1 MCSVRLQHSKTG
13 KTNKNIKIFYLL
25 HSSYTSLETVQKEA
39 DQDLEEQQNLNEEF
53 AKEMANIASAVNYYD
68 GQVADLR
75 TGLADLSTAEP
86 WKENLERLQQE
97 IGIAAKE
104 RAVAEE
110 KISLVV
116 GKLEDVTH
124 NLSGLFENKE
134 EEVDHLK
141 TEVLSRIASLEYR

>member
-1 MCSVRLQHSKTG
+1 M
-13 KTNKNIKIFYLL
+13 LL

-104 RAVAEE
+104 RAVAGE

-116 GKLEDVTH
+116 GKLEHVTH

-134 EEVDHLK
+134 EDHLK
-141 TEVLSRIASLEYR
+141 TEMEVLNQIASLEHR

>member
-1 MCSVRLQHSKTG
+1 MCSVQLQHSKTG

-97 IGIAAKE
+97 IGIAAK
-104 RAVAEE
+104 
-110 KISLVV
+110 
-116 GKLEDVTH
+116 
-124 NLSGLFENKE
+124 
-134 EEVDHLK
+134 
-141 TEVLSRIASLEYR
+141 